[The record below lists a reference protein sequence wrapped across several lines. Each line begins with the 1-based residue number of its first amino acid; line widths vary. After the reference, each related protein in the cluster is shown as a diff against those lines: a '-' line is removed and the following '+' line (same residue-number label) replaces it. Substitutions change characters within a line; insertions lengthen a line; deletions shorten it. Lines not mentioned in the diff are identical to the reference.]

1 MVHMMHTKGTQVR
14 ERKRS
19 APRCCFQV
27 MNATSNYNREIMSS
41 CIKTQ
46 TTKLSEKMNL
56 NATCM
61 LTMMTLPSPPK
72 QTHGDKFV
80 RQ

>member
-27 MNATSNYNREIMSS
+27 MKATSNYNREIMSS
-41 CIKTQ
+41 CIKNTNNKIIRENEFECNMHADHDDLAI
-46 TTKLSEKMNL
+46 TSKTNSW
-56 NATCM
+56 
-61 LTMMTLPSPPK
+61 
-72 QTHGDKFV
+72 
-80 RQ
+80 